1 MKSIACLIVATFAIT
16 LTSARATTWAV
27 TGSIPLGGEGGWDY
41 VTMDGPNQRLFVAH
55 GNHVL
60 VVDLKTRQV
69 AASFDSSGAHGVAL
83 APDFRRGFF
92 TNGDSGQ
99 VTIFDL
105 TKLTPVQSVKA
116 GRHPDAIC
124 YEPVTKR
131 VFAFNGVSHTASVI
145 DAATGNVAG
154 EIPLPGKPEFAGAD
168 GRGFVYDNI
177 EDKGLVVKIDAAKMA
192 IVAQWQLPP
201 GNEPS
206 ALAVDVERHRLFSGC
221 GSKKLFVLNSD
232 TGAIIATLPIGGGI
246 DADAYDPTGQRVFAS
261 CGDGTLTVI
270 KQSSADSYA
279 VEAVIPTEKGA
290 RTMAFDSAA
299 QTAYLPDAKFGPA
312 PAPTADHPHPRPSIV
327 PGTLKLL
334 VVQRAAN

>member
-1 MKSIACLIVATFAIT
+1 MKKTIIPLIVAAFAISFA
-16 LTSARATTWAV
+16 SARAASWTV

-41 VTMDGPNQRLFVAH
+41 ATMDTPGQRLFVTH
-55 GNHVL
+55 GDHIL
-60 VVDLKTRQV
+60 VVDLKTKQV
-69 AASFDSSGAHGVAL
+69 VGSLDSSGAHGVAL
-83 APDFRRGFF
+83 ARDFKRGFF
-92 TNGDSGQ
+92 TNGNSGL

-105 TKLTPVQSVKA
+105 QSLKPLQTVTV
-116 GRHPDAIC
+116 GQHPDAIC
-124 YEPVTKR
+124 YEPVTRR
-131 VFAFNGVSHTASVI
+131 VFAFNGVSKTASVI

-192 IVAQWQLPP
+192 IVAKWQLPP

-206 ALAVDVERHRLFSGC
+206 ALAVDADRHRLFSGC
-221 GSKKLFVLNSD
+221 GSKKLFVLDSD
-232 TGAIIATLPIGGGI
+232 TGAIVATLPIGGGI
-246 DADAYDPTGQRVFAS
+246 DADAYDPVQQHVFAS

-279 VEAVIPTEKGA
+279 VAAVVPTEKGA
-290 RTMAFDSAA
+290 RTMAFDSAT
-299 QTAYLPDAKFGPA
+299 QSAYLPDAKFGPA
-312 PAPTADHPHPRPSIV
+312 PAPTTEHPHPRPSIV

-334 VVQRAAN
+334 VVRQAP

>member
-1 MKSIACLIVATFAIT
+1 MKSITGLIVAAFAIS
-16 LTSARATTWAV
+16 LTSAQAGSWTV

-41 VTMDGPNQRLFVAH
+41 VTMDSRDHRLFVAH
-55 GNHVL
+55 GDHVL
-60 VVDLKTRQV
+60 VVDLKTRQI
-69 AASFDSSGAHGVAL
+69 AGSLESSGAHGVAL
-83 APDFRRGFF
+83 ARDFNRGFF
-92 TNGDSGQ
+92 TSGNSGQ

-105 TKLTPVQSVKA
+105 QSLKPLQTVKA
-116 GRHPDAIC
+116 GQHPDAIC

-131 VFAFNGVSHTASVI
+131 VFAFNGISHTATVI

-168 GRGFVYDNI
+168 GRGSLYDNI

-192 IVAQWQLPP
+192 IVARWNLPA

-206 ALAVDVERHRLFSGC
+206 ALAVDADRHRLFSGC

-232 TGAIIATLPIGGGI
+232 TGAIVTTLPIGAGI
-246 DADAYDPTGQRVFAS
+246 DADAYDPVQQRVFAS

-270 KQSSADSYA
+270 KQSSTDSYA
-279 VEAVIPTEKGA
+279 VEAVVPTEKGA
-290 RTMAFDSAA
+290 RTMAFDSTT
-299 QTAYLPDAKFGPA
+299 QTAYLPDAKFGPE
-312 PAPTADHPHPRPSIV
+312 PAPTADHLHPRPSIV

-334 VVQRAAN
+334 VVQQAP